1 MATSLTPNSRV
12 IKVISSHIED
22 GLPID
27 PNTSN
32 LTPDEVLRIKAVF
45 HLYKVWRKNPF
56 VDKRTF
62 LMEVY
67 NRKSKDLAN
76 DLYCFNYIHD
86 MTSDLTLSRA
96 DAEFIMDK
104 YTKKILQAG
113 DTTGDAHLWESGLKL
128 LGKYHKLDKEMPP
141 EDVASRTATLPY
153 VITRDIKAI
162 DPNREQISLEH
173 KNKIIAKYG
182 GKPDATAEKIRVKRA
197 EILGLDLEKD
207 KQDGKILTIEE

>member
-1 MATSLTPNSRV
+1 MATALTQDSNV
-12 IKVISSHIED
+12 IKAISAHIET

-27 PNTSN
+27 PHVVN
-32 LTPDEVLRIKAVF
+32 LTPDEILRIKAVF

-56 VDKRTF
+56 VDKKTF

-67 NRKSKDLAN
+67 GRRSQDLAN

-86 MTSDLTLSRA
+86 MTNDLTISRS

-104 YTKKILQAG
+104 YTRKILQAG
-113 DTTGDAHLWESGLKL
+113 DVTGDAHLWESGLRL

-162 DPNREQISLEH
+162 DPNREQISLDH

-182 GKPDATAEKIRVKRA
+182 GKPDETAEKIRLKKA
-197 EILGLDLEKD
+197 AILAQTLELEKD
-207 KQDGKILTIEE
+207 KEE